1 MQTIHLDLI
10 DINDRRFCVSY
21 PMYDEGLISSIKKV
35 GIIQPVMLLNMTPYI
50 VITGFRRIASATQL
64 GLADIPCVILDISEK
79 EALLRS
85 IHDNIKRGLNIIE
98 KANSIE
104 RMLHMGFSSN
114 EIYETAALLSI
125 NPHEKVIER
134 LIAIANAENA
144 FKDFVIKKG
153 LSMKSV
159 ESMMRFDTDER
170 AHIIDILAPIHTTES
185 LTREI
190 LEILNIIKIRTDN
203 IDFDTITG
211 ITKADEL
218 KMRLKKL
225 ASPILTSLEDR
236 LKEIKLRCSL
246 PPDIDI
252 KVDPFFEK
260 EYIDILI
267 RAKTD
272 EDIRDAIEKLEN
284 ILDNG
289 YAGSIFELIKG

>member
-1 MQTIHLDLI
+1 
-10 DINDRRFCVSY
+10 
-21 PMYDEGLISSIKKV
+21 
-35 GIIQPVMLLNMTPYI
+35 
-50 VITGFRRIASATQL
+50 
-64 GLADIPCVILDISEK
+64 
-79 EALLRS
+79 
-85 IHDNIKRGLNIIE
+85 
-98 KANSIE
+98 
-104 RMLHMGFSSN
+104 
-114 EIYETAALLSI
+114 
-125 NPHEKVIER
+125 
-134 LIAIANAENA
+134 
-144 FKDFVIKKG
+144 
-153 LSMKSV
+153 MKSV

-203 IDFDTITG
+203 IDFDTIT
-211 ITKADEL
+211 
-218 KMRLKKL
+218 
-225 ASPILTSLEDR
+225 SLEDR

-267 RAKTD
+267 RAKTN
-272 EDIRDAIEKLEN
+272 EDIRDAIEKLGN